1 MDKSKEMDKNI
12 KIVLPGAAGLVG
24 QNLIVQLKQKGYTN
38 LVAIDKHHANLAILK
53 DLHPEVETIEAD
65 LAEKNDV
72 WQSAFE
78 GADVVVMLQAQI
90 GAPSLEPFIRNNITS
105 TENVLSVMKKFQISY
120 LVHISSSVVNS
131 VADDFYTNTKKE
143 QEKLVSESG
152 IRQCILRPTLMYG
165 WFDRKHLGWLSRFME
180 KVPFFPIPGHG
191 RYMRQPLYEKDFC
204 NIIISAI
211 EKQPENKAFNITGR
225 DEVDYI
231 DIIRTIK
238 RVKKLR
244 TPIVKIPYTLFYA
257 LMKAY
262 ALFSNNPPF
271 TTQQLEALVAD
282 DKFELIPWWDI
293 FEVESTPFEQAMFET
308 FNDPK
313 YSKIILE
320 F

>member
-1 MDKSKEMDKNI
+1 MDKNI

-38 LVAIDKHHANLAILK
+38 LLAIDKHHSNLRTLK
-53 DLHPEVETIEAD
+53 HLHPDVVTIKAD
-65 LAEKNDV
+65 LAEKDERWV
-72 WQSAFE
+72 QAFE

-90 GAPSLEPFIRNNITS
+90 GAPTLQPFIRNNINS
-105 TENVLSVMKKFQISY
+105 TENVLEVAKRFNIPY

-143 QEKLVSESG
+143 QEKLVLASG
-152 IRQCILRPTLMYG
+152 IKHCILRPTLMFG

-204 NIIISAI
+204 NIIISSI
-211 EKQPENKAFNITGR
+211 EKQPENQIYNITGR

-238 RVKKLR
+238 LVKKLK
-244 TPIVKIPYTLFYA
+244 TPIVKIPYSLFYA
-257 LMKAY
+257 LMKGY
-262 ALFSNNPPF
+262 LLFSKNPPF

-293 FEVESTPFEQAMFET
+293 FEVESTTFEQAMNET
-308 FNDPK
+308 FNDPS
-313 YSKIILE
+313 YSKIVLE